1 MKMLQGCK
9 GVVAATFVAG
19 CLGATLCAGGCGTTA
34 GIETT
39 GKKTL
44 NRESAPEIGK
54 NALCPS
60 PKLANDVDIVELNS
74 TIANGVL
81 QVRASLRISA
91 RAKDQDMLPMLYR
104 FAWFDAEGKEI
115 AGNPGAWNPLI
126 IFGRATETI
135 QGAAPDPR
143 ARDFKLLIH
152 EPDDSH
158 C

>member
-1 MKMLQGCK
+1 MKMLKGCRW
-9 GVVAATFVAG
+9 GIVAAFVAG
-19 CLGATLCAGGCGTTA
+19 HLGAALCAGGCSTAA
-34 GIETT
+34 GIEEA

-44 NRESAPEIGK
+44 NRESTPEIGK
-54 NALCPS
+54 NVHCPS
-60 PKLANDVDIVELNS
+60 PKLANDIDIVELKS
-74 TIANGVL
+74 TTAGGVL

-91 RAKDQDMLPMLYR
+91 RAKDQDMLPIVYR
-104 FAWFDAEGKEI
+104 FVWFDAEGKEI
-115 AGNPGAWNPLI
+115 VANPGAWNPLM

-135 QGAAPDPR
+135 QGVAPDSR

>member
-1 MKMLQGCK
+1 MLKGCK
-9 GVVAATFVAG
+9 RVVVAALVAG
-19 CLGATLCAGGCGTTA
+19 HLGVALCAGGCSTTA
-34 GIETT
+34 GIEAA
-39 GKKTL
+39 GKNTPD
-44 NRESAPEIGK
+44 RESAPEIGK
-54 NALCPS
+54 NIFCPS
-60 PKLANDVDIVELNS
+60 QKLANDVDIVGLNS
-74 TIANGVL
+74 TVAGGVL

-91 RAKDQDMLPMLYR
+91 RAKDQDMLPIVYR

-115 AGNPGAWNPLI
+115 AADPGAWNPLM

-135 QGAAPDPR
+135 QGVAPDPR